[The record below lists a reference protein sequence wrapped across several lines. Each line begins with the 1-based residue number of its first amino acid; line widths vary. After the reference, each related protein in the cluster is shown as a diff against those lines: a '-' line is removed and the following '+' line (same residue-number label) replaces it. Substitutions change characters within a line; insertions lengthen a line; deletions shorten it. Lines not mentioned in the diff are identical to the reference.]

1 MKIKKVLI
9 IFIASLILII
19 CINVTLLKT
28 YDNYIYNSYI
38 NIINS
43 LVEKYPEAEA
53 EIIDTVIENKP
64 KSNILNKYGIDNN
77 SIKNITSYQ
86 EIRIKIVLTTSMF
99 YLIILSSV
107 IIIYCYYTLKNKKE
121 INSINQYLSDILKG
135 EYNLNIADYNEDELS
150 ILKNDI
156 YKVTIKLKELSEY
169 EKKEQVYL
177 MNTLEDISHQLKT
190 PLTAL
195 MVTNDI
201 LKDSSL
207 TKKECEEFLN
217 KETKELEKMEWLIK
231 TLLKYSK
238 LDSGSV
244 KLKKEEVKV
253 KELMRNIIDT
263 LSIALELKNIEIITE
278 DLDYNLVCDKNWT
291 KEALTNII
299 KNAIEHLPNEEG
311 RITIKGEN
319 NPLYQGII
327 ITDNGPGI
335 KKEDIKNIFKRFYST
350 NTAKNSVGIGL
361 NMAKL
366 IIEKQNGKIEVE
378 SELKRF
384 TTFKIIFPKN
394 NY

>member
-9 IFIASLILII
+9 IFIASLILMI

-28 YDNYIYNSYI
+28 YDNYIYNSYV
-38 NIINS
+38 NIINV

-53 EIIDTVIENKP
+53 EIIDTVIENKH

-86 EIRIKIVLTTSMF
+86 EIRKFIVLTTSMF

-121 INSINQYLSDILKG
+121 INSINHYLSDILKG
-135 EYNLNIADYNEDELS
+135 EYNLKIADYYEDELS

-207 TKKECEEFLN
+207 TKKEREEFLN
-217 KETKELEKMEWLIK
+217 KETKELEKMEWLIT

-244 KLKKEEVKV
+244 KLKKEQVKV

-278 DLDYNLVCDKNWT
+278 DLDYNLICDKNWT

-384 TTFKIIFPKN
+384 TTFKIIFPKK

>member
-9 IFIASLILII
+9 IFIASLILMI

-28 YDNYIYNSYI
+28 YDNYIYNSYV
-38 NIINS
+38 NIINV

-53 EIIDTVIENKP
+53 EIIDTVIENKH

-86 EIRIKIVLTTSMF
+86 EIRKFIVLTTSMF

-121 INSINQYLSDILKG
+121 INSINHYLSDILKG
-135 EYNLNIADYNEDELS
+135 EYNLNIADYYEDELS

-207 TKKECEEFLN
+207 TKKEREEFLN
-217 KETKELEKMEWLIK
+217 KETKELEKMEWLIT

-244 KLKKEEVKV
+244 KLKKEQVKV

-278 DLDYNLVCDKNWT
+278 DLDYNLICDKNWT

-384 TTFKIIFPKN
+384 TTFKIIFPKK

>member
-9 IFIASLILII
+9 IFITSLILMI
-19 CINVTLLKT
+19 CLNAILLKT
-28 YDNYIYNSYI
+28 YDNYVYNSYA

-53 EIIDTVIENKP
+53 EIINTIIEYKP
-64 KSNILNKYGIDNN
+64 KSNNLNKYGIDNN
-77 SIKNITSYQ
+77 SLKNITSYQ
-86 EIRIKIVLTTSMF
+86 EIRKFIVLTTSMF

-107 IIIYCYYTLKNKKE
+107 IIIYCYYALKNKKE
-121 INSINQYLSDILKG
+121 INNINQYLSDILKG

-207 TKKECEEFLN
+207 TKKEREEFLN
-217 KETKELEKMEWLIK
+217 KETKELEKMEWLIT

-253 KELMRNIIDT
+253 KELIRNIIDT

-350 NTAKNSVGIGL
+350 NTTKNSVGIGL

-384 TTFKIIFPKN
+384 TTFKIIFPKK

>member
-1 MKIKKVLI
+1 
-9 IFIASLILII
+9 
-19 CINVTLLKT
+19 
-28 YDNYIYNSYI
+28 
-38 NIINS
+38 
-43 LVEKYPEAEA
+43 
-53 EIIDTVIENKP
+53 
-64 KSNILNKYGIDNN
+64 
-77 SIKNITSYQ
+77 
-86 EIRIKIVLTTSMF
+86 
-99 YLIILSSV
+99 
-107 IIIYCYYTLKNKKE
+107 
-121 INSINQYLSDILKG
+121 
-135 EYNLNIADYNEDELS
+135 
-150 ILKNDI
+150 
-156 YKVTIKLKELSEY
+156 
-169 EKKEQVYL
+169 
-177 MNTLEDISHQLKT
+177 
-190 PLTAL
+190 
-195 MVTNDI
+195 
-201 LKDSSL
+201 
-207 TKKECEEFLN
+207 
-217 KETKELEKMEWLIK
+217 
-231 TLLKYSK
+231 
-238 LDSGSV
+238 
-244 KLKKEEVKV
+244 
-253 KELMRNIIDT
+253 MRNIIDT

-291 KEALTNII
+291 KEALTNIIKNILTNILSGDNIRTNII